1 MINLRLTELT
11 DGDLFDLKQRVQR
24 EINGRKKVR
33 QDKAIADFRC
43 AFAALLLADVRLGV
57 NDGVNGV
64 KIIGSVNDLSFQP
77 YANGDD

>member
-1 MINLRLTELT
+1 MIDIRLNELT
-11 DGDLFDLKQRVQR
+11 DGDLFNLKQRIQK
-24 EINGRKKVR
+24 EINGRKKER

-57 NDGVNGV
+57 HDGVDGV

-77 YANGDD
+77 YANGDN